1 MPWKWAI
8 TVVVRPAES
17 LGEIEA
23 MEREVLEMALS
34 TLKSC

>member
-8 TVVVRPAES
+8 TVVVRPAKN
-17 LGEIEA
+17 LGEIEV
-23 MEREVLEMALS
+23 MEREILEMALS